1 MTRTI
6 IVCTSEYTI
15 DSIDTARAALALGWT
30 LSRAS
35 DAQLRWLIVGM
46 PPESLLDIANAHG
59 VAAIDHLNDP
69 GLDTNAP
76 DSLVATIAAYCQTH
90 VPQLVIATQTTVM
103 RTILSRVAARL
114 DTGIVV
120 NCVGASASGDTIEV
134 VAATHGGDMR
144 SIFRFTGPTPYF
156 ILLMPGATE
165 AAAPARQAVAAA
177 PEFNKLTPVQGI
189 VERVRMIEAA
199 RPAGP
204 RLEDAEVVVAGGR
217 GLGSER
223 NFELIG
229 ELAEVLG
236 GMAGASRPAVDAGWM
251 EATRQVGLT
260 GHITKPRLYIAV
272 GISGASQH
280 MAGCSG
286 ANVIVAINRDK
297 NAPIFRHARYGI
309 VADFEQILPALIRVA
324 RETSSSS
331 VPL

>member
-1 MTRTI
+1 MTKTI
-6 IVCTSEYTI
+6 TVCTSGNTI
-15 DSIDTARAALALGWT
+15 SSVDTARAALTLGWT
-30 LSRAS
+30 LSRAFA
-35 DAQLRWLIVGM
+35 AQLRWLIIGM
-46 PPESLLDIANAHG
+46 PPESMRDIANAHG
-59 VAAIDHLNDP
+59 VAAIDHINGLA
-69 GLDTNAP
+69 LDTNAS
-76 DSLVATIAAYCQTH
+76 DSLVATIAAYCRTH
-90 VPQLVIATQTTVM
+90 APQVVVAPQTTEM
-103 RTILSRVAARL
+103 KTILPRVASRL

-120 NCVGASASGDTIEV
+120 NCVGASASKDRIEV

-144 SIFRFTGPTPYF
+144 STLQFTGPTPYF
-156 ILLMPGATE
+156 ILFMPGPTE
-165 AAAPARQAVAAA
+165 AAVPERQAVAAA
-177 PEFNKLTPVQGI
+177 PEFNSLAPVQGI

-199 RPAGP
+199 RPSGP

-223 NFELIG
+223 NCELIQ
-229 ELAEVLG
+229 ELAEALG
-236 GMAGASRPAVDAGWM
+236 GMAGASRPAVDVGWM

-286 ANVIVAINRDK
+286 AKVIVAINRDK

-324 RETSSSS
+324 RETSSSGI
-331 VPL
+331 PL